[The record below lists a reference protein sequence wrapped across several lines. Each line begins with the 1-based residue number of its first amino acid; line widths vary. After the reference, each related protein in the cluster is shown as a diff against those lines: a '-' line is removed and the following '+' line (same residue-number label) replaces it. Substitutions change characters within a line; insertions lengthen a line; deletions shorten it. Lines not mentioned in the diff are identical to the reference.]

1 MADIQTTAKAVAIKN
16 TIQRLTGAY
25 PEIDLQPDHARIY
38 FPPDELIIA
47 QKWFSDTMQ
56 KKPGKI
62 RYEIKQVIT
71 PYYVKKAIPI
81 VIGGALLMYLLGK
94 A

>member
-25 PEIDLQPDHARIY
+25 AEVDLQPDYARIY
-38 FPPDELIIA
+38 FAPDELIIA
-47 QKWFSDTMQ
+47 QRWFSDTVQ

-62 RYEIKQVIT
+62 RFEIKQVIT
-71 PYYVKKAIPI
+71 PYYIKKATPYL
-81 VIGGALLMYLLGK
+81 IGGAILMYLLGK